1 MAQEERLALAI
12 FGSEQLD
19 KLDGVVAIALQ
30 CERRRQRLRIIQRKG
45 LAGAA
50 LIPLDD
56 GKEIL
61 PWALERPGHR
71 HFDRARSAVN
81 EEEDRI
87 GAIRPTHAHRLPRP
101 AQLRDE
107 AFLDS
112 VDRKRTRL
120 NSSH

>member
-1 MAQEERLALAI
+1 MAQEEHLALAI

-30 CERRRQRLRIIQRKG
+30 RERRRQRLRIIQRKG

-87 GAIRPTHAHRLPRP
+87 GAIRRSEEHTSELQSLMRISYAVFCLT
-101 AQLRDE
+101 
-107 AFLDS
+107 
-112 VDRKRTRL
+112 KKKKTK
-120 NSSH
+120 

>member
-1 MAQEERLALAI
+1 MAQEEHLALAI

-30 CERRRQRLRIIQRKG
+30 RERRRQRLRIIQRKG

-61 PWALERPGHR
+61 PWALERTRHR
-71 HFDRARSAVN
+71 HLDRARYAVN

-87 GAIRPTHAHRLPRP
+87 GAIRHTHGPRMP
-101 AQLRDE
+101 HTATHPSE
-107 AFLDS
+107 PF
-112 VDRKRTRL
+112 RTTVQ
-120 NSSH
+120 NSQ